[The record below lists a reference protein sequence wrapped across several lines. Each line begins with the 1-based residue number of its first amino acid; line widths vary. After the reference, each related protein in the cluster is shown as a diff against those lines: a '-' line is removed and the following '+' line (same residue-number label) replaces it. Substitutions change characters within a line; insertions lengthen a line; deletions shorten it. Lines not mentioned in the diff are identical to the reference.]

1 MSVYNEYS
9 NPITKYLLTVPH
21 SEMFLKSVQLKFKFF
36 YMENVF
42 NQRLKTFS
50 M

>member
-1 MSVYNEYS
+1 MENVFNQRL
-9 NPITKYLLTVPH
+9 KLLIVPH
-21 SEMFLKSVQLKFKFF
+21 SEMFLKSVQFF

-42 NQRLKTFS
+42 NRWLKTFS